1 MEPASALSEDGC
13 VVNNEDG
20 TSIRLSSMVPNPS
33 FSRALKASAERK
45 WTGWR
50 GGWRW
55 KHLWLRAATTHQTWP
70 PDAPSSPRSC
80 QSRWWDQ
87 VRCSK
92 PQDLMERIVQGET
105 CSTQRSH
112 MWAHTGK
119 HSSKQTGLTKL
130 TCVFHRRPHGPWIVH
145 VPVTLDSDNR
155 NASQRRQIST
165 PMPGGMTSG
174 SRMGS
179 LSGVTEAAGVQ
190 LHDQAHVWDSLL

>member
-1 MEPASALSEDGC
+1 MEPASASSALSEDRC

-20 TSIRLSSMVPNPS
+20 TSIRLSSMVPDQS

-55 KHLWLRAATTHQTWP
+55 KHLRLRAATTHQTWP

-80 QSRWWDQ
+80 QSRWWDR

-92 PQDLMERIVQGET
+92 PPGPDGAD
-105 CSTQRSH
+105 CSGRNLQHT
-112 MWAHTGK
+112 WAHTGK

-130 TCVFHRRPHGPWIVH
+130 TCVFHHRPHGPWIVH
-145 VPVTLDSDNR
+145 VPVTVDSDNR